1 MLKHPALV
9 HGCLRISSQK
19 SFHKSTCF
27 ALSCF
32 LHSLH
37 TVFSETFSSPEC
49 GQLQSKFCISY
60 LQKHIFFYFKCF
72 QLRHARTLFTL
83 IITPLAG
90 PNLHNK
96 VSMPTMPASPPVA
109 KFILGKVQANLL
121 VMWQKRTMTFFK
133 SLKSLMVMGSWIIY
147 GTTHVI
153 IRWSSIMRS
162 DCYFNY

>member
-1 MLKHPALV
+1 MVVYVYHHKNLSTNQLV
-9 HGCLRISSQK
+9 S
-19 SFHKSTCF
+19 
-27 ALSCF
+27 LSR
-32 LHSLH
+32 
-37 TVFSETFSSPEC
+37 VFSIPFTQFFLKRFLPQNAANC
-49 GQLQSKFCISY
+49 KVKFCISY

-72 QLRHARTLFTL
+72 QLWHARTLFTL

-96 VSMPTMPASPPVA
+96 VSMPTMPALPPVA